1 MSNSKSFFVLKSK
14 AIPVRY
20 GLSRNIQT
28 LLQGLDSYHSGSVD
42 GSELGRLVRLSPRR
56 RAAVANTITKCANIL
71 KKDPSE
77 VKTCVDII
85 EMCTEILDIADRQTS
100 TEFFPFM
107 RLPMEIRERTMDLMI
122 DNTFRSRT
130 IVPATKAAAC
140 RCPKYD
146 RDHVFQ
152 TSQMKSV
159 PNLLGKAL
167 GEEFYRSFF
176 RKKRFRFRC
185 ACELLVHLTNNA
197 HLREHVRHIVVHWCG
212 PKAAEAFSAI
222 PKCLRLE
229 ALSINLSKSTLM
241 HLNERA
247 EMMRTYFPIAYRSVR
262 MSDILGIDELLDI
275 RGLREVNVFHIQPKS
290 TSHSVEMDRACL
302 WEMLTRR
309 LTLPQ
314 AVNHTLN
321 DGLRQFG
328 N

>member
-1 MSNSKSFFVLKSK
+1 MSNSKSFFVLKAK

-42 GSELGRLVRLSPRR
+42 DSELGRLVRLSPRR

-71 KKDPSE
+71 KKDPLE

-85 EMCTEILDIADRQTS
+85 EMCTEILEIADRQTS
-100 TEFFPFM
+100 TECFPFM
-107 RLPMEIRERTMDLMI
+107 KLPMEIRERTMDLMI
-122 DNTFRSRT
+122 DNTFRSQT
-130 IVPATKAAAC
+130 IVPATKAVAC

-247 EMMRTYFPIAYRSVR
+247 EMMRTYFPIAYRNVR

-314 AVNHTLN
+314 AVNHALN

>member
-1 MSNSKSFFVLKSK
+1 MSNSKSFFVLKAK

-42 GSELGRLVRLSPRR
+42 DSELGRLVRLSPRR

-100 TEFFPFM
+100 TEYFPFM
-107 RLPMEIRERTMDLMI
+107 KLPMEIRERTVDLMI
-122 DNTFRSRT
+122 DNTFRSQT

-241 HLNERA
+241 HLSERA
-247 EMMRTYFPIAYRSVR
+247 EMMRTYFPIAYRNVR

-314 AVNHTLN
+314 AVNHALN
-321 DGLRQFG
+321 DGLRRFG
-328 N
+328 D